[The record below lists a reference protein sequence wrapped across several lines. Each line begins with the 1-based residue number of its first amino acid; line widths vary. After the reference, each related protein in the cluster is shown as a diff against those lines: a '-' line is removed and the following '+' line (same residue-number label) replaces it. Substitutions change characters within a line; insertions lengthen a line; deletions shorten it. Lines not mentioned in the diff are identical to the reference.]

1 MTERTR
7 QEPGRGFNRVLGRQC
22 QNDGLGK
29 GVARAERLRTSLR
42 VGAGSAGGLS

>member
-1 MTERTR
+1 M
-7 QEPGRGFNRVLGRQC
+7 GRQC

-29 GVARAERLRTSLR
+29 GLARAERLRTSLR